1 MELTTYIESLRRELT
16 SAAEVAGPE
25 AGVAAER
32 LVSALDSAVRLT
44 LIEVLSD
51 AADELTREIDP
62 GVVEVRI
69 RAREPEF
76 VVSMPRRRFVG
87 PPGTGPGFPPGP
99 PRPPR
104 APGPPPPPEAPGDE
118 GTARMTLRLP
128 ETLKSRIEEAAGSSG
143 VSVNA
148 WLVRALN
155 AAVSG
160 DDPDEHDA
168 YEHPSYEPQQR
179 GPGQRIS
186 GWAR

>member
-16 SAAEVAGPE
+16 SAAEVAGAD

-51 AADELTREIDP
+51 AADELSREIDP

-69 RAREPEF
+69 RGREPEF
-76 VVSMPRRRFVG
+76 VVNMPLRHRSG
-87 PPGTGPGFPPGP
+87 PPGPGFPPAP
-99 PRPPR
+99 PRPPEPPTP
-104 APGPPPPPEAPGDE
+104 PGEE
-118 GTARMTLRLP
+118 STARMTLRLP
-128 ETLKSRIEEAAGSSG
+128 ETLKSRVEEAASSSG

-148 WLVRALN
+148 WLVRALS

-160 DDPDEHDA
+160 DGGEDA
-168 YEHPSYEPQQR
+168 YEPHEPPR
-179 GPGQRIS
+179 RPPIGQRLS
-186 GWAR
+186 GWVR

>member
-16 SAAEVAGPE
+16 SAAEVAG
-25 AGVAAER
+25 ADASVAAER

-51 AADELTREIDP
+51 AADEVTREIDP

-69 RAREPEF
+69 RGREPEF
-76 VVSMPRRRFVG
+76 VVNMPLRHRSG
-87 PPGTGPGFPPGP
+87 PPGPGFPPAP
-99 PRPPR
+99 PRPPEPPMPPMP
-104 APGPPPPPEAPGDE
+104 PGEE

-160 DDPDEHDA
+160 EDA
-168 YEHPSYEPQQR
+168 YEEAPRRP
-179 GPGQRIS
+179 PVGQRLS
-186 GWAR
+186 GWVR